1 MTAMTTAPAEASAL
15 RRSLRPRGLVWT
27 MLCLHRAALLFW
39 MLLAAVAAG
48 ALLWAWG
55 PGENGLWTEYRT
67 MRCASPGQ
75 NLRCDYTGDAYLAF
89 DVATSLGSLI
99 ITVMPFLVAVWAGG
113 ALIARELET
122 GTAELAWT
130 QSVSPARWLAAKL
143 AVPAALIA
151 SGTTLLMLLHRL
163 AWPSNREL
171 LRWLNWQWYGD
182 VAFRGNGPVAVAYA
196 LLGLAVGVLV
206 GLVVRRSLPAL
217 GISLVCLLAVH
228 FVLGVLRPY
237 LWPRVT
243 LINKEEY
250 SSFTGMPV
258 DEGGL
263 TSTGAHVPNPCA
275 GEGPDCLTQN
285 RIVGFYVDY
294 HPSSHF
300 WPLQLVETGIVLC
313 LTTLA
318 IMASFR
324 LLNRH
329 TGDAA

>member
-1 MTAMTTAPAEASAL
+1 MTAVTTSPAEAPTL

-39 MLLAAVAAG
+39 TLLVAVAAG

-55 PGENGLWTEYRT
+55 PGTSGVWTEYRT
-67 MRCASPGQ
+67 MRCAFPGQ
-75 NLRCDYTGDAYLAF
+75 NTSCDYRGDAYLAF
-89 DVATSLGSLI
+89 DLATSLGGLI
-99 ITVMPFLVAVWAGG
+99 ITVVPFLVAVWAGG

-130 QSVSPARWLAAKL
+130 QSVSPARWLVAKL
-143 AVPAALIA
+143 AVPAVLIA
-151 SGTTLLMLLHRL
+151 SGTVLLTLLHRL
-163 AWPSNREL
+163 MWPSDREL
-171 LRWLNWQWYGD
+171 LRWLGWHWYD
-182 VAFRGNGPVAVAYA
+182 EVAFRGNGPVAVAHA

-206 GLVVRRSLPAL
+206 GLIVRRSLPAL
-217 GISLVCLLAVH
+217 GISLVSLLALH
-228 FVLGVLRPY
+228 FVLAMARPY
-237 LWPRVT
+237 LWPSVT
-243 LINKEEY
+243 LTNKEEF
-250 SSFTGMPV
+250 SVFSGMPV
-258 DEGGL
+258 SAGGI

-275 GEGPDCLTQN
+275 GEGPGCLPQH

-300 WPLQLVETGIVLC
+300 WPLQIMETGVVLA
-313 LTTLA
+313 LA
-318 IMASFR
+318 ALAVLASFR